1 MNWQYNGE
9 KGSKC
14 HGKYN
19 KQHQSPLKE
28 KWSLVLEAE
37 TCQQSKL
44 LSSALTQ
51 YSALIRVVYSKGNL
65 PVTECRQ
72 SSRANV
78 PTYAGVT
85 FPGRFIFVLATLSRG
100 VVCPERRATFKI
112 WIPMRLWNAV
122 GNIAIPTKTQMKSRV
137 INGRAEIFAN
147 TRVNDVWRFLV
158 GGEKWGGSP
167 LIFIHGSLFATSF
180 IIFYF
185 LLTSNLL
192 TPTFK
197 QNNKERKQMYLCAM
211 VLVNF

>member
-1 MNWQYNGE
+1 MQA
-9 KGSKC
+9 K
-14 HGKYN
+14 
-19 KQHQSPLKE
+19 
-28 KWSLVLEAE
+28 
-37 TCQQSKL
+37 QQSKC
-44 LSSALTQ
+44 S
-51 YSALIRVVYSKGNL
+51 YIHWGYI
-65 PVTECRQ
+65 
-72 SSRANV
+72 SR
-78 PTYAGVT
+78 T
-85 FPGRFIFVLATLSRG
+85 FHICFSLTLSRG

-211 VLVNF
+211 VLVNFLNWLYAF